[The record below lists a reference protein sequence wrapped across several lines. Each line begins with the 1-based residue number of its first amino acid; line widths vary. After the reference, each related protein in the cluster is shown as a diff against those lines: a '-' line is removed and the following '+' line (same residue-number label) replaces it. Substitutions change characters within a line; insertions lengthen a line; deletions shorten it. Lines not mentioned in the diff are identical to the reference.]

1 MNRRDSSNSP
11 DDSDNS
17 NAPRNQKSAE
27 SQNYPLMN
35 VPVYI
40 DENKHIYTQL
50 TPEQLQL
57 VSSVR
62 CMVMPSVQ
70 FANSELGV
78 KDEAIVVLGND
89 VDFRG
94 DWQNG
99 IFRDNFRNVWASI
112 DGHLI
117 CMSVTFSNSEY
128 NIYKVPIEINGEVR
142 TLEISYNYAEKKYSL
157 LGARKKMERGISGKD
172 VVYLNEG
179 DEVTPLFFVYAL
191 PDSLDAERQ
200 PVIETDF
207 DGIFTITEGTS
218 FKIGGTPVIEDKTLL
233 GYGYC
238 GYCFQFFEPGET
250 FLGNSRSVIFEIEDG
265 EIVNTLLVE
274 DREEVDDD
282 TESDNENN
290 EDISET

>member
-1 MNRRDSSNSP
+1 MNRRDSSNSS

-191 PDSLDAERQ
+191 PGSLDAERQ
-200 PVIETDF
+200 PVIETDL
-207 DGIFTITEGTS
+207 DGIFTITEGIP
-218 FKIGGTPVIEDKTLL
+218 FKISGTPIIEDKTLL

-238 GYCFQFFEPGET
+238 GYCFQFFGPGET
-250 FLGNSRSVIFEIEDG
+250 FLGNFRSVIFEIEDG

-290 EDISET
+290 EDIAET